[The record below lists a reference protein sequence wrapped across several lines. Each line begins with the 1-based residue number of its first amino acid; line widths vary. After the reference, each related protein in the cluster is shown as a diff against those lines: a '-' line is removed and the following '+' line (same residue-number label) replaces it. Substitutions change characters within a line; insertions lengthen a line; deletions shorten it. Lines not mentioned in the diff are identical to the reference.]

1 MNKFIKENKKFIVLV
16 LLSIAIIFALGFS
29 YISLATDA
37 ILSPETKANI
47 TNTVE
52 KIKYPRVPGEKPQPY
67 VRYGYYTAS
76 ASTRLEYQPPG
87 NEAPGAPAI
96 ATEYNSD
103 GKLGGVKTVDDA
115 KGYEWK
121 PGKDPVLDH
130 YRNVFCI
137 EHGKGVAGTDAYI
150 DTCGTPSEIDITNYF
165 SYDTLAPKSESTET
179 SETAHKP
186 DDTTSPSPDTTDSNF
201 KLVVG
206 DNLDLK
212 RLNQAKYT
220 NIIPYALVYGT
231 KIGHYSYTCIQR
243 CIWFVTDGGEFKKFN
258 EEDVGFDSTA
268 EIPEGYEDAA
278 SLADDIIE
286 SAIAIDQFEKRKTIH
301 GTEPEVSLVQI
312 GSGDNSFTDIGAYYM
327 ETEDVYRVGPFEVS
341 DYAYA
346 YNAKIAKFSGKDIA
360 GQGYKYPELV
370 GGIEDALIV
379 LTTDSGA
386 EEGIEL
392 VGAQETMGTDKAKVV
407 FKDQFGANTYYGVKS
422 YSSNS
427 DYSDVSSS
435 NVLKTLADNEVQYPL
450 PYGVFYIDIPRTLC
464 DTGNYTGMKS
474 ILFSYRDIETGGTG
488 TELTINYIH
497 STWEW
502 NDGQDTSCCTY
513 TCPSC
518 DGEGGEWVEV
528 DDDDDDDDT
537 SLSGE
542 GGSGGGPGGAIS
554 SGLVRQKTPLMT
566 SVGGEEWE
574 ECDTCDGEGTVDY
587 WSEDYPDCEEHGYE
601 HCVEN
606 NYVLSS
612 WSVLQGQRLM
622 AAGSAYVK
630 IWSTIY
636 ESDAFNIRLTTKLKV
651 FKYIDEVQH
660 EANGEVIYGENQ
672 DNDSPDKLLI
682 SETPEE
688 RKALTDAE
696 KEGDPL
702 YVESGDLITFR
713 IDIENYQ
720 DYEVK
725 CMIRDTLSE
734 STAEIMK
741 RYDDEDNGWLDYEWI
756 TVPGGSE
763 SAPGLKTLYIQIR
776 TNKYDVESA
785 YNLYDVSLD
794 NSKEFYNEVEIVN
807 KNTPIDKSG
816 GDKNNVNFIRTT
828 DEYVSPVININEIAD
843 EKNNVDA
850 DEKTTISKDYYAIND
865 YKTQIYKYVTEY
877 RPTMTE
883 ANNARGITN
892 EENMPDEKKVDR
904 KNQDI
909 YDEEN
914 LHVENRYEQ
923 GGALVT
929 ESYKE
934 TYPVAVEKTETLQ
947 YAIRVNNIAE
957 KGIDA
962 KPATKVRP
970 TEITDTLD
978 QGLKLCEEPNLNA
991 YMYDKNDNLLYKVS
1005 DGAFELES
1013 IDDTTFKIK
1022 LANKDGDTF
1031 TTIDPDNYLI
1041 YTFDVEVIKTNMY
1054 FYKMSNKAEF
1064 TVLTNINNIEPTSET
1079 VTCPDCAGEGH
1090 KYSLVAC
1097 SLCGG
1102 TGTYRKTFTNT
1113 SISSGCPLCS
1123 KYGKIVSETP
1133 TCSTTKTI
1141 THGGD
1146 RVIFNSD
1153 GSRDINYG
1161 MQDSSRDYVRM
1172 KDLVISGKVWLDR
1185 NKDGV
1190 MPPATKEGETD
1201 GLSTVPVDH
1210 EGKQTSNIDY
1220 SAEGENGEK
1229 PMKGI
1234 VVKLYL
1240 DDGTLLRT
1248 TKTDETGLFTFA
1260 KDENLNWLTPENYV
1274 RTGITNNSCSVTD
1287 SAQRVDKGITKDAN
1301 KNYQDGST
1309 YLKYYIEY
1317 EYDGILYKATEIYAD
1332 DTHINNDGSYV
1343 DPYERD
1349 SNAYEITSVREELNK
1364 KYEYVSFNK
1373 AENQF
1378 STNPSFSAN
1387 LSFDKEGH
1395 YSYLN
1400 IEPSRLMTARSFLT
1414 RQTNADTSQYVNG
1427 FYADGT
1433 TKYLWLK
1440 SFDASVNETPETEYL
1455 KFINLGLQ
1463 EREDADISV
1472 MKDIY
1477 EITTTVNGEAV
1488 TYTYDQLRDEREA
1501 SRKTTGD
1508 SFIENGRIGLDP
1520 NAASHEFLNDYIIKK
1535 PYGLDLFEADFFYRI
1550 EDYEYPEVREYKGEE
1565 SEMNV
1570 EVTYRIT
1577 IDNTSMKDDYKDS
1590 ASWKD
1595 TQMDLTVNELVD
1607 FYDANF
1613 KPVTVTGTDTVPT
1626 IDMKKAND
1634 EDGDFVKDGIY
1645 VTDPAGAK
1653 TVNTKVEGTH
1663 VEDGEGNPY
1672 VLLKNQTRDITAAWY
1687 YDKAGTKHALTLS
1700 NSTSCSAENNLI
1712 KNNNPATSGYNL
1724 LYITGLSDVKIGEGE
1739 QLDIFVKYTLD
1750 KEDGLSIN
1758 GKDPLD
1764 RTLKILEEQKN
1775 DDKRGNNTIEGIAT
1789 IATYSLWYTTSGKEA
1804 AVVDCDSNTANIGYT
1819 ETSTYRDYLDD
1830 TSIYEDTTY
1839 KVDIEMNA
1847 STDMTRKMSGMVW
1860 DDSRTEEL
1868 TTNST
1873 ADSSAAPI
1881 TTKYGGPISNIAED
1895 LRLTQYSGN
1904 GLFEAARTRNVAAKI
1919 NEVVTHLYKD
1929 ESVTEDTDIKVRSA
1943 KAEYIEIIAI
1953 PDPAVAI
1960 SGVRYYEEK
1969 RPYATAEHVQN
1980 IRTNADGEYVLSGY
1994 IPGYYIVRFTYGDP
2008 EKYTDSYDPSNPYA
2022 NDNSTILSDM
2032 LIFNGQ
2038 DYKSTKYTG
2047 VADTEKDDDNII
2059 LELTAPSR
2067 NDARDDEIR
2076 RLESIAYSER
2086 MINFKAEI
2094 LKGLGN
2100 GLSFNRT
2107 NAENKVETAYLTP
2120 NDSTLNSKEALKTL
2134 LDKTNMMA
2142 DTNRFYARP
2151 EKLAKLF
2158 TIPGIQSDQ
2167 IYVKQYEK
2175 KNTVDQLYGNLF
2187 KITYGDTSVLS
2198 ERNYDIQNID
2208 FGIEYRPETEIKLEK
2223 EIKYVKLQ
2231 LASDSS
2237 DKPTVELFFDYS
2249 YGDDEEGKPVKDLWI
2264 NESKSTGYNVTQVIP
2279 NWYTRTN
2286 NYSLLSELVDRVSYE
2301 GQGWVN
2307 IQMDYEILQGAK
2319 VEVRYDY
2326 IMHNESE
2333 VDRISKNLDELRYRE
2348 NTEAS
2353 KIYEAFVNSTPA
2365 SGLEEILQ
2373 KEYTA
2378 SGLAALYLKSIY
2390 GTVNKAP
2397 SPTLSTVTL
2406 TPSIP
2411 VPTAGLRPESGQ
2423 NVVNFDLKEGD
2434 VVYRTRLRSANIDG
2448 SVGEKNSG
2456 YYGMFLGNYY
2466 YTGEVAPSDKVSQT
2480 KFVGVLDYVD
2490 TDLRYNATEQE
2501 ANKYKDNKWTETYAE
2516 ELRQNGL
2523 LKSGST
2529 IFVNLGKDEL
2539 NEHLVEGIMNPN
2551 DILYG
2556 DLILTDSDRVK
2567 DIDEYKG
2574 EEDPTINVDMTRF
2587 LYPTGSSRVEVRLE
2601 ETLPSDIESNRA
2613 EVEYENLGEIVE
2625 ITTQTGRRTNFD
2637 TTIGNVY
2644 FDRSETTKPPTG
2656 EPSSPEFIRA
2666 TYEPDTAA
2674 TELISINPNPGMTRR
2689 ERQVHTAIK
2698 NTLNTTM
2705 VATLIL
2711 AVIVIGTIST
2721 TVIIKK
2727 IKNKP
2732 IK

>member
-1 MNKFIKENKKFIVLV
+1 MNMFIKENKKFIVLV
-16 LLSIAIIFALGFS
+16 LVSIAVIFALGFS

-47 TNTVE
+47 TDTVE
-52 KIKYPRVPGEKPQPY
+52 KIKYPLVPGEKPIPFI
-67 VRYGYYTAS
+67 RHGYYS
-76 ASTRLEYQPPG
+76 AKTGEVFEEYQRVSQPAEDPSKIAG
-87 NEAPGAPAI
+87 TYNTDGYLKSVESSEEAQ
-96 ATEYNSD
+96 T
-103 GKLGGVKTVDDA
+103 
-115 KGYEWK
+115 YEWN
-121 PGKDPVLDH
+121 PAGDPVLDH
-130 YRNVFCI
+130 YRNVYCI
-137 EHGKGVAGTDAYI
+137 EHGKGVPKGFTHKLYTAGTPEMI
-150 DTCGTPSEIDITNYF
+150 DLRDYF
-165 SYDTLAPKSESTET
+165 DYDTHATLKSSTPEKGVHRPADEESPVPPNEYGC
-179 SETAHKP
+179 HYRI
-186 DDTTSPSPDTTDSNF
+186 
-201 KLVVG
+201 VVG
-206 DNLDLK
+206 DDFDLK
-212 RLNQAKYT
+212 TLPGANYT
-220 NIIPYALVYGT
+220 NIVPYAIVYGT
-231 KIGHYSYTCIQR
+231 KIGHYSYSCIQR
-243 CIWFVTDGGEFKKFN
+243 CVWFVTDGGSHMVLN
-258 EEDVGFDSTA
+258 EEDVGFDSDA
-268 EIPEGYEDAA
+268 DIPTGYEDA
-278 SLADDIIE
+278 STLADDIIE
-286 SAIAIDQFEKRKTIH
+286 CGTAIDQFELRKDAH
-301 GTEPEVSLVQI
+301 GVEPEVSLASE
-312 GSGDNSFTDIGAYYM
+312 GSGGNSFTNIGAYYM
-327 ETEDVYRVGPFEVS
+327 ESDDVYRVGPFEVS
-341 DYAYA
+341 DYAFA
-346 YNAKIAKFSGKDIA
+346 YNDKMAGFSGKDLKN
-360 GQGYKYPELV
+360 QGYKYPNLI

-392 VGAQETMGTDKAKVV
+392 VGAHETMGADQAKVV
-407 FKDQFGANTYYGVKS
+407 FKDQFGTDTYYGVKNYGDES
-422 YSSNS
+422 YSN
-427 DYSDVSSS
+427 YATG
-435 NVLKTLADNEVQYPL
+435 NVLKTLSDAEIQYPL
-450 PYGVFYIDIPRTLC
+450 PYGVFYIDIPRELC
-464 DTGNYTGMKS
+464 ESNGYTGMKS
-474 ILFSYRDIETGGTG
+474 VLFSYRDIETGGTG
-488 TELTINYIH
+488 TEMSIQYIH
-497 STWEW
+497 STWDW
-502 NDGQDTSCCTY
+502 VNDDTKKCCTY
-513 TCPSC
+513 MCMYENSVDCCLGYGWLICPRC
-518 DGEGGEWVEV
+518 DGEGGHEDSDGDWH
-528 DDDDDDDDT
+528 DC
-537 SLSGE
+537 S
-542 GGSGGGPGGAIS
+542 
-554 SGLVRQKTPLMT
+554 R
-566 SVGGEEWE
+566 
-574 ECDTCDGEGTVDY
+574 CDGEGVVECPHCKGTGYLDHWDSKTSQY
-587 WSEDYPDCEEHGYE
+587 CEEHDYY
-601 HCVEN
+601 HCINGHFKLTSKSIEE
-606 NYVLSS
+606 
-612 WSVLQGQRLM
+612 GQHLM
-622 AAGSAYVK
+622 AAGDAYVK
-630 IWSTIY
+630 IWSTIFEY
-636 ESDAFNIRLTTKLKV
+636 EFNIRLTTQLKI
-651 FKYIDEVQH
+651 FKYIDEVKH
-660 EANGEVIYGENQ
+660 EANDEVIYGEEQ
-672 DNDSPDKLLI
+672 DAGSPDKLLI
-682 SETPEE
+682 TESPDE
-688 RKALTDAE
+688 RKELSDAE
-696 KEGDPL
+696 KEEDPL

-720 DYEVK
+720 DYEVQ

-763 SAPGLKTLYIQIR
+763 GSPGLKTLYIQIR

-978 QGLKLCEEPNLNA
+978 QGLKLCDDPNLNA
-991 YMYDKNDNLLYKVS
+991 YMYDENDNLLYKVN

-1079 VTCPDCAGEGH
+1079 VPCPDCAGEGH

-1097 SLCGG
+1097 TLCGG
-1102 TGTYRKTFTNT
+1102 SGSYTATYTNT
-1113 SISSGCPLCS
+1113 SITSGCPLCS
-1123 KYGKIVSETP
+1123 KYGSIIDETP
-1133 TCSTTKTI
+1133 SCAATKTI

-1146 RVIFNSD
+1146 RVIFDSD
-1153 GSRDINYG
+1153 GSMDINYG
-1161 MQDSSRDYVRM
+1161 EQDSSKDYVRM
-1172 KDLVISGKVWLDR
+1172 KDLVISGTVWLDR
-1185 NKDGV
+1185 NKDGL
-1190 MPPATKEGETD
+1190 MPEN
-1201 GLSTVPVDH
+1201 LSAEPVDH
-1210 EGKQTSNIDY
+1210 EGRQTSNIDY
-1220 SAEGENGEK
+1220 SADGENGEK

-1260 KDENLNWLTPENYV
+1260 KDVELNWLTPENYV

-1287 SAQRVDKGITKDAN
+1287 SVQRVDKGITKDAN

-1535 PYGLDLFEADFFYRI
+1535 PYGLDLYEADFFYRI

-1577 IDNTSMKDDYKDS
+1577 IDNTSMRDDYKDS

-1847 STDMTRKMSGMVW
+1847 SKDMTRKMSGMVW

-1904 GLFEAARTRNVAAKI
+1904 GLFEAARTRNFAAKI

-2208 FGIEYRPETEIKLEK
+2208 FGIEYRPETEVKLEK

-2411 VPTAGLRPESGQ
+2411 VPKAGLRPESGQ

-2567 DIDEYKG
+2567 DIDEYNG

-2587 LYPTGSSRVEVRLE
+2587 LYPTDSSRVEVRLE